1 MGALLCNAPLSDGYV
16 NVNVNDGFA
25 AAAFRR
31 MKRRD
36 CPAGRPGRVFAPA
49 GESLLLLRQEK

>member
-1 MGALLCNAPLSDGYV
+1 MGALLWNALVSDGYGY
-16 NVNVNDGFA
+16 VNDGFA

-31 MKRRD
+31 MKQRD
-36 CPAGRPGRVFAPA
+36 CPVGRPGRVFAPA